1 MRPPGI
7 SRPQGQG
14 IVKKAKIQ
22 PFAALWYVLIIT
34 TEPVKDQEKFHER
47 VNMPPVLL
55 ALCGRAMVF
64 RIKALDFSS
73 ENRRAEADME
83 TKEILYFDEPGPAN
97 TDAVLQMAK
106 KKIEAS
112 GPQGPN

>member
-1 MRPPGI
+1 
-7 SRPQGQG
+7 
-14 IVKKAKIQ
+14 
-22 PFAALWYVLIIT
+22 
-34 TEPVKDQEKFHER
+34 
-47 VNMPPVLL
+47 
-55 ALCGRAMVF
+55 
-64 RIKALDFSS
+64 
-73 ENRRAEADME
+73 ME